1 MEIISYYGTPF
12 ITNGYV
18 LRDSGE
24 AIIIDPGEIT
34 ETMQHAIKDHTVT
47 MVLNTHCHIDH
58 CMANAEAVALT
69 GAPLVLPEAELPLL
83 HAMENQGVMFGVPV
97 TPSPEPDRFIEGGDT
112 VKIGAV
118 ELAVRSAP
126 GHSPGHIILVGDGF
140 VIGGDVL
147 FRGSI
152 GRTDLPGGNYQ
163 QLMDSIK
170 REMLSLPDDTIVYS
184 GHGPET
190 TIGEERA
197 TNPFLQGL

>member
-1 MEIISYYGTPF
+1 MEIITYYGTPF

-34 ETMQHAIKDHTVT
+34 ETMKKAIEGQKVT

-58 CMANAEAVALT
+58 CMANAEAVAMT

-83 HAMENQGVMFGVPV
+83 HAMPQQGAMFGVPV
-97 TPSPEPDRFIEGGDT
+97 PPSPEPDRFIEAGDT
-112 VKIGAV
+112 VTVGSV

-152 GRTDLPGGNYQ
+152 GRTDLPGGSYE
-163 QLMDSIK
+163 QLMESI
-170 REMLSLPDDTIVYS
+170 RTQLLTLPDETIVYS